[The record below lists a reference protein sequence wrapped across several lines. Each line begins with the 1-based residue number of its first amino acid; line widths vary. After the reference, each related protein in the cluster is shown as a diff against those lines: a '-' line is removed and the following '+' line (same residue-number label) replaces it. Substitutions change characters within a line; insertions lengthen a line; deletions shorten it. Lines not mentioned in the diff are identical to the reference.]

1 MAIDIEY
8 AINLNAIL
16 AVRAE
21 DNYCSEMTTQML
33 FGEYCRIIEKKNGF
47 YFVENLLDKHTGWVA
62 QNGLTKLTNED
73 LANLQSQPEIRVS
86 TPMAEAFNLT
96 NKTILRLPLGSLI
109 PNYNPDSSSFEIAD
123 FRLQIHPSFISYL
136 PGANKEGIIPT
147 ALALQNTPYLNGGK
161 TIFGMDCSG
170 FVQVVFSINGYPLP
184 RFSAQQSATGSTI
197 ENIEQAIAG
206 DLFFYRNKDVPS
218 HSAIYIGNDKI
229 IHAAEYVKTHE
240 VDSATGNILN
250 KHGEIESEL
259 YRIKRIG

>member
-1 MAIDIEY
+1 MAIDMEY

-33 FGEYCRIIEKKNGF
+33 FGEYCRIIEEKNSF

-62 QNGLTKLTNED
+62 QNGLTKLSKED
-73 LANLQSQPEIRVS
+73 LLNLQSQPEIRVS
-86 TPMAEAFNLT
+86 TPMAEVFNLT

-109 PNYNPDSSSFEIAD
+109 PNYNADSSSFEIAD
-123 FRLQIHPSFISYL
+123 LRLQIHPSFISYL
-136 PGANKEGIIPT
+136 PGANKDGIVPT

-170 FVQVVFSINGYPLP
+170 LAQVVFSINGYTLP
-184 RFSAQQSATGSTI
+184 RFSAQQAASGETI
-197 ENIEQAIAG
+197 ETTDQAVAG
-206 DLFFYRNKDVPS
+206 DLFFYTKKDVPS
-218 HSAIYIGNDKI
+218 HTAIYLGNGKI
-229 IHAAEYVKTHE
+229 IHAAECVKAE
-240 VDSATGNILN
+240 DVDSLTGNMLDE
-250 KHGEIESEL
+250 HGETKYEL